1 MLLGGSESDIEVL
14 PLGSRTPARSVSVA
28 CLLTRS
34 GEAKRRPRGWGTTE
48 EAEAK
53 QDGGERG
60 GRGDKGRF
68 ASEVA
73 KSFCARE
80 VPSLCS
86 SPSHSSSANRA
97 RSPRAGPLLS
107 CRRPRAATR
116 RHRGGLWRHGALRR
130 CGASHA
136 SLVVVGERPST
147 KRQPHVHRCEICSAR
162 AMTAIAAVPP

>member
-68 ASEVA
+68 AASEVA

-80 VPSLCS
+80 APSLYSSKSFLVGQPGAFPSCRPS
-86 SPSHSSSANRA
+86 VIMQTTASGYSAPSRRPMATRSPST
-97 RSPRAGPLLS
+97 L
-107 CRRPRAATR
+107 
-116 RHRGGLWRHGALRR
+116 R
-130 CGASHA
+130 CGAI
-136 SLVVVGERPST
+136 L
-147 KRQPHVHRCEICSAR
+147 HVSS
-162 AMTAIAAVPP
+162 

>member
-68 ASEVA
+68 AASEVA

-97 RSPRAGPLLS
+97 RSASDDGDSSSPSLSGGGSGRRRWTSSIARLTSHPSCAGATTSEKLL
-107 CRRPRAATR
+107 TR
-116 RHRGGLWRHGALRR
+116 
-130 CGASHA
+130 
-136 SLVVVGERPST
+136 
-147 KRQPHVHRCEICSAR
+147 
-162 AMTAIAAVPP
+162 